1 MGENGVF
8 GVVTKPRYI
17 SLTSLL
23 GGLLQDI
30 RKKQFMHNIQNTIRE
45 MLLEG
50 QHPQYIAKVLDIP
63 RQFVY
68 DVMTD
73 MAEYAENFEG
83 NVEET

>member
-1 MGENGVF
+1 
-8 GVVTKPRYI
+8 
-17 SLTSLL
+17 
-23 GGLLQDI
+23 
-30 RKKQFMHNIQNTIRE
+30 

-50 QHPQYIAKVLDIP
+50 QHPRYIAKVLDIP

-83 NVEET
+83 NAEEA